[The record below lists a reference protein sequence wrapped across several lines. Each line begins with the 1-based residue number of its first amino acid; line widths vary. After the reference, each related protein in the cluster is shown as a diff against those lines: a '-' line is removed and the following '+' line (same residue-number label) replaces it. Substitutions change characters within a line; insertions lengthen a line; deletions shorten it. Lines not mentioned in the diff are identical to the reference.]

1 MLVCFC
7 GCPYHPI
14 ADLVRGGGGHISGI
28 ATAHTIQ
35 ATQSSL
41 SVTLTLVSLSFSPLS
56 IPVEHGNF

>member
-41 SVTLTLVSLSFSPLS
+41 SVTLAIFLSPY
-56 IPVEHGNF
+56 PCGAR